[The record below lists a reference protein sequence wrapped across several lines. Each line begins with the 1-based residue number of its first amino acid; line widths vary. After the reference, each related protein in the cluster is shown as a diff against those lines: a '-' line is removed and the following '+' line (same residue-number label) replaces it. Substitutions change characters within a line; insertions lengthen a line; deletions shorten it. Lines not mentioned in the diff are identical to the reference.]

1 MELLDLPPELFQK
14 IIASYVHTVGICKA
28 WERRKVC
35 KTFAAFISAECFGR
49 QPMNKYVHPPAKKL
63 FLQHLGLYLGYR
75 MEAANGAPTLL
86 PTLIRRVIDQF
97 MTVTNQTS
105 DVVRASYTQQACDA
119 IKYCSPNAYAHA
131 TAPTVLTCKNVAND
145 PLDTCCLVVATAM
158 KDNQLV
164 DYYLS
169 RGVSVWSM
177 TRAFHQPI
185 AVAAMVG
192 SVELVSQFL
201 EHAESDLSK
210 SSTAKAKGILGK
222 CVFSATTE
230 TKDWEVAIVLADWW
244 YRHLPRPKPERI
256 LQWIYQ
262 AVESRAAE
270 FLHWILDHGITL
282 TMEADLVR
290 RVYQTYCGG
299 AESTD
304 LLAGALIDRG
314 ILNMSEFHHDA
325 RDFSGSLLAL
335 AVKRSNIP
343 LARRYLDSGLSRNG
357 LRNREGKYEFPL
369 IRAVEKADDDMVRLL
384 LEYGTNPYPALSWIR
399 LGAIIL
405 DWKTEHRFKALL
417 SAATYDARKEWR
429 RDR

>member
-1 MELLDLPPELFQK
+1 MDLLDLPPEIFQK

-75 MEAANGAPTLL
+75 IEAANGAPTLL
-86 PTLIRRVIDQF
+86 PTLIRKVIDQF

-105 DVVRASYTQQACDA
+105 DVVRASYTQKVCDT
-119 IKYCSPNAYAHA
+119 IKYCSPTAYTLA
-131 TAPTVLTCKNVAND
+131 TAPTVLTCNNVASD
-145 PLDTCCLVVATAM
+145 SLDTCCLVIATAI

-169 RGVSVWSM
+169 HGVSVWST
-177 TRAFHQPI
+177 TRAFYPPI
-185 AVAAMVG
+185 TVAAVIQ

-201 EHAESDLSK
+201 EQAESGLAK
-210 SSTAKAKGILGK
+210 TKKAKAKGILAK
-222 CVFSATTE
+222 CMAIVTTG
-230 TKDWEVAIVLADWW
+230 TKGWEVAIVLTDWW
-244 YRHLPRPKPERI
+244 YQHLPKPEPGRI
-256 LQWIYQ
+256 LQWIYR
-262 AVESRAAE
+262 AVESCAAE
-270 FLHWILDHGITL
+270 FLHHILDHGITL
-282 TMEADLVR
+282 TMKADLVR
-290 RVYQTYCGG
+290 RVYQTHFR
-299 AESTD
+299 AEAQD

-314 ILNMSEFHHDA
+314 ILDVSKFHHDA

-335 AVKRSNIP
+335 AVKESNIP
-343 LARRYLDSGLSRNG
+343 LARRYLDSSLGRNG
-357 LRNREGKYEFPL
+357 LRNRKGEYEFPL
-369 IRAVEKADDDMVRLL
+369 IRAVEKADDDMVKLL
-384 LEYGTNPYPALSWIR
+384 LEYGTDPSPALCWIR

-405 DWKTEHRFKALL
+405 DRETEQRFKALL